1 MADYFETDT
10 ITKEYDGKLVRR
22 ILSYLKPYRLLVF
35 LTLAALLISTLGE
48 LYVPVLQQ
56 RIIDGSVLARF
67 MAFNG
72 AGMKRQDLSAEAQA
86 VCDEFAALP
95 ETITLGDIIFVPQN
109 RRTVMQGRVEREL
122 RDTGILDAG
131 YWYAFSYQPDDS
143 AMAAL
148 IEKHEALFVQ
158 EKNDKTKIKA
168 AIKMTDLYSLPPN
181 EIAVIRG
188 GDIARVMRG
197 GIVFFIALAL
207 IFIFTF
213 SQTWTAN
220 LISQR
225 VMKDMRLGLFRKTLS
240 QSTAF
245 LSRHPVGRIVTRLT
259 GDVATIDEFFTTVLT
274 AFLKDLSVMA
284 GALATLFILSP
295 RLALCVILT
304 LPPVLALTLIS
315 RVKARDA
322 FRRQRTASSKV
333 YAYLAERL
341 AGIQV
346 VQLFRR
352 QEKSG
357 RELAERN
364 RELLDANLGEMY
376 VFATFRPIVE
386 WFATFTAAVVIV
398 VGSKMIL
405 SLSVSLGVLIA
416 FVNLVQMFYAPV
428 TDIAEKYTLLQSAMA
443 GGEKVFKLMDADE
456 HIPDRGNQTIA
467 LRSGALKDKGD
478 TLRRTINS
486 TEHHNGGLDLSSPAR
501 RGTQPIAIYGH
512 VVFDNVRFAYKK
524 GEDVL
529 KGLSFAVQPGEMAAI
544 VGYTGAGKTTII
556 NVLSR
561 LWDVDSGEIR
571 LDGIPV
577 KDIPLDE
584 LRRAVL
590 PVLQDVFLFS
600 GTVADNISMGLDL
613 SREQIV
619 EAAQAVHAHEFISR
633 LPDGYDTILSEG
645 ATNISSGQRQLVS
658 FARVIA
664 HNPQVVILD
673 EATSSIDTET
683 EHLIQMGMK
692 RVLSGRTSFVIA
704 HRLSTIKNADR
715 ILALSGGVLA
725 ESGTHDEL
733 IAHNGLYAGLYRL
746 QYAGNEAAE

>member
-1 MADYFETDT
+1 MADTSYFETDT
-10 ITKEYDGKLVRR
+10 VTREYDSRLIKR
-22 ILSYLKPYRLLVF
+22 ILAYIKPYRLLAV
-35 LTLAALLISTLGE
+35 LTVAALLISTLGE
-48 LYVPVLQQ
+48 LFIPVLQQ
-56 RIIDGSVLARF
+56 RIIDGSILARF
-67 MAFNG
+67 LALKTG
-72 AGMKRQDLSAEAQA
+72 AGDLSGEAA
-86 VCDEFAALP
+86 AAYGELAALP
-95 ETITLGDIIFVPQN
+95 GAVALGGYIFVPQG
-109 RRTVMQGRVEREL
+109 RHTALQGRVEREL
-122 RDTGILDAG
+122 RDKGVLDGAG
-131 YWYAFSYQPDDS
+131 WYAFPCREGDP
-143 AMAAL
+143 AEAL
-148 IEKHEALFVQ
+148 IQKHQSLFLTA
-158 EKNDKTKIKA
+158 DGGGYA
-168 AIKMTDLYSLPPN
+168 AIKTADLYSLQPA

-188 GDIARVMRG
+188 EDISRLIRG
-197 GIVFFIALAL
+197 GIVFFAVLAL
-207 IFIFTF
+207 VFFFTF
-213 SQTWTAN
+213 MQTWTSN

-259 GDVATIDEFFTTVLT
+259 GDVETIDEFFTTVFT

-284 GALATLFILSP
+284 GVLVTLFIMSP
-295 RLALCVILT
+295 KLALCVVVT
-304 LPPVLALTLIS
+304 LPPVVALALIS

-322 FRRQRTASSKV
+322 FRRQRVATSKV

-352 QEKSG
+352 EEKSG
-357 RELAERN
+357 REFAGRN
-364 RELLDANLGEMY
+364 RELLAANLGEMY

-386 WFATFTAAVVIV
+386 WLSTVTAAVVIV
-398 VGSKMIL
+398 VGSAMIL
-405 SLSVSLGVLIA
+405 SLSISLGVLIA
-416 FVNLVQMFYAPV
+416 FINLVHMFYAPV

-443 GGEKVFKLMDADE
+443 GGERVFKLMDTDE
-456 HIPDRGNQTIA
+456 QIPDQGGK
-467 LRSGALKDKGD
+467 SV
-478 TLRRTINS
+478 TLR
-486 TEHHNGGLDLSSPAR
+486 
-501 RGTQPIAIYGH
+501 GH
-512 VVFDNVRFAYKK
+512 VEFDRVRFAYKK

-529 KGLSFAVQPGEMAAI
+529 RDLNFSVKPGEMAAI

-577 KDIPLDE
+577 KDIPLGD

-600 GTVADNISMGLDL
+600 GTVAENISLGLDL
-613 SREQIV
+613 TEEQIT
-619 EAAQAVHAHEFISR
+619 EAAKAVYAHEFISR
-633 LPDGYDTILSEG
+633 LSDGYRTVLSEG
-645 ATNISSGQRQLVS
+645 AANISSGQRQLIS

-683 EHLIQMGMK
+683 EHLIQMGIK

-704 HRLSTIKNADR
+704 HRLSTIRNADR
-715 ILALSGGVLA
+715 ILVLSGGALA
-725 ESGTHDEL
+725 ETGSHDEL
-733 IAHNGLYAGLYRL
+733 IARNGLYAGLYRL
-746 QYAGNEAAE
+746 QYEH

>member
-10 ITKEYDGKLVRR
+10 ITKEYDGNLVRR
-22 ILSYLKPYRLLVF
+22 ILSYLKPYRLLVVF
-35 LTLAALLISTLGE
+35 TLAVLAVSTLCE
-48 LYVPVLQQ
+48 LYIPVLQQ
-56 RIIDGSVLARF
+56 RIIDGSVLARNI
-67 MAFNG
+67 AINTENVESG
-72 AGMKRQDLSAEAQA
+72 TLSDQA
-86 VCDEFAALP
+86 RAVYHEFSALP
-95 ETITLGDIIFVPQN
+95 GAVKIGGTLFVPQN
-109 RRTVMQGRVEREL
+109 RHTVMQGKVEKEL
-122 RDTGILDAG
+122 CEHGVIDADF
-131 YWYAFSYQPDDS
+131 WYVFSIYKISSFPRQGADDPVF
-143 AMAAL
+143 AL
-148 IEKHEALFVQ
+148 IQKHADMFTSTED
-158 EKNDKTKIKA
+158 EYKITA
-168 AIKMTDLYSLPPN
+168 VIRMTDLYSLPSA
-181 EIAVIRG
+181 EIAVIRRK
-188 GDIARVMRG
+188 DIAGIIQG
-197 GIVFFIALAL
+197 GLVFMIVLVLVFV
-207 IFIFTF
+207 FTF
-213 SQTWTAN
+213 SQTWTSN
-220 LISQR
+220 LLSQR
-225 VMKDMRLGLFRKTLS
+225 VMKDMRLGLFEKTLS

-259 GDVATIDEFFTTVLT
+259 GDIQTIDEFFTTVLT
-274 AFLKDLSVMA
+274 AFLKDLSVML
-284 GALATLFILSP
+284 GVLVTLFILSP
-295 RLALCVILT
+295 RLAICVVAT

-352 QEKSG
+352 EKKSCK
-357 RELAERN
+357 EFAERN

-416 FVNLVQMFYAPV
+416 FVNLVQMFYSPV

-443 GGEKVFKLMDADE
+443 GGEKVFKLMDTDE
-456 HIPDRGNQTIA
+456 HIPDNANRSAAIRG
-467 LRSGALKDKGD
+467 SV
-478 TLRRTINS
+478 
-486 TEHHNGGLDLSSPAR
+486 E
-501 RGTQPIAIYGH
+501 
-512 VVFDNVRFAYKK
+512 FDNVRFAYKK

-529 KGLSFAVQPGEMAAI
+529 RGLSFAVQPGQMAAI

-571 LDGIPV
+571 LDGVPV
-577 KDIPLDE
+577 KDIPLNE
-584 LRRAVL
+584 LRRSVL

-600 GTVADNISMGLDL
+600 GTVADNISLGLDL
-613 SREQIV
+613 SREQIT
-619 EAAQAVHAHEFISR
+619 EAARAVHAHEFISR

-645 ATNISSGQRQLVS
+645 ATNISSGQRQLIS

-664 HNPQVVILD
+664 HNPQMVILD

-683 EHLIQMGMK
+683 EHLIQMGIK

-715 ILALSGGVLA
+715 ILVLSAGALA

-746 QYAGNEAAE
+746 QYSGEDK

>member
-22 ILSYLKPYRLLVF
+22 ILSYLKPYRLPVF
-35 LTLAALLISTLGE
+35 LTLAALAVSTLGE
-48 LYVPVLQQ
+48 LYIPVLQQ

-72 AGMKRQDLSAEAQA
+72 EGMKQQELSEPARL
-86 VCDEFAALP
+86 VCAEFATLP
-95 ETITLGDIIFVPQN
+95 ETLALGGMVFVPQN
-109 RRTVMQGRVEREL
+109 QRTVMPGRVEREL
-122 RDTGILDAG
+122 RDTGILDTG
-131 YWYAFSYQPDDS
+131 YWYAFSYRPDDS
-143 AMAAL
+143 AMMAL
-148 IEKHEALFVQ
+148 MRKHGALFLSA
-158 EKNDKTKIKA
+158 DGDGTGTKA
-168 AIKMTDLYSLPPN
+168 AIKMADLYSLPPG
-181 EIAVIRG
+181 EIAIIRG
-188 GDIARVMRG
+188 GDISRVIRG
-197 GIVFFIALAL
+197 GIIFLAALVL
-207 IFIFTF
+207 VFIFTF
-213 SQTWTAN
+213 SQVWTAN

-225 VMKDMRLGLFRKTLS
+225 VMKDMRLGLFKKTLS

-274 AFLKDLSVMA
+274 AFLKDLSVML
-284 GALATLFILSP
+284 GALVTLFILSP

-352 QEKSG
+352 EEKSG
-357 RELAERN
+357 REFAERN

-416 FVNLVQMFYAPV
+416 FVNLVQMFFAPV

-443 GGEKVFKLMDADE
+443 GGEKVFKLMDTDE
-456 HIPDRGNQTIA
+456 HIPDEGRKSAA
-467 LRSGALKDKGD
+467 LR
-478 TLRRTINS
+478 
-486 TEHHNGGLDLSSPAR
+486 
-501 RGTQPIAIYGH
+501 GH
-512 VVFDNVRFAYKK
+512 VVFDNVRFAYKQ

-561 LWDVDSGEIR
+561 LWDVDSGQIR
-571 LDGIPV
+571 LDGVPV
-577 KDIPLDE
+577 RDIPLEE

-600 GTVADNISMGLDL
+600 GTVADNISLGLEL
-613 SREQIV
+613 SPEQIT
-619 EAAQAVHAHEFISR
+619 EAAQTVHAHEFISR
-633 LPDGYDTILSEG
+633 LPDGYDTMLSEG
-645 ATNISSGQRQLVS
+645 ATNISSGQRQLIS

-664 HNPQVVILD
+664 HNPRVVILD

-683 EHLIQMGMK
+683 EHLIQMGIK

-715 ILALSGGVLA
+715 ILVLSGGALA

-746 QYAGNEAAE
+746 QYAGD

>member
-10 ITKEYDGKLVRR
+10 VTKEYDGKLVRR
-22 ILSYLKPYRLLVF
+22 ILSYLQPYRALVV
-35 LTLAALLISTLGE
+35 LTLAALIVSTLGE
-48 LYVPVLQQ
+48 LYIPVLQQ

-67 MAFNG
+67 MAFNSDV
-72 AGMKRQDLSAEAQA
+72 MRRQDLSAEARL
-86 VCDEFAALP
+86 VCDEFAAMP
-95 ETITLGDIIFVPQN
+95 AVVILGGMIFVPQN
-109 RRTVMQGRVEREL
+109 QRTVIPGKVEREL
-122 RDTGILDAG
+122 RDKGILDTG
-131 YWYAFSYQPDDS
+131 YWYAFSCKPDES
-143 AMAAL
+143 AAAAL
-148 IEKHEALFVQ
+148 IHKYGALFLQ
-158 EKNDKTKIKA
+158 AEDGETGIKA
-168 AIKMTDLYSLPPN
+168 AIKMTDLYSLPPG
-181 EIAVIRG
+181 EIAVIRS
-188 GDIARVMRG
+188 GDISSVMRG
-197 GIVFFIALAL
+197 GIIFLAALVLVFV
-207 IFIFTF
+207 FTF
-213 SQTWTAN
+213 SQIWTAN

-225 VMKDMRLGLFRKTLS
+225 VMKDMRLGLFKKTLS

-274 AFLKDLSVMA
+274 AFLKDLSVML
-284 GALATLFILSP
+284 GVLVTLFILSP
-295 RLALCVILT
+295 QLALCVVLT
-304 LPPVLALTLIS
+304 LPPVLILTIIS

-352 QEKSG
+352 EAKSA
-357 RELAERN
+357 REFSERN

-386 WFATFTAAVVIV
+386 WFSTFTAAVLIV

-443 GGEKVFKLMDADE
+443 GGEKVFKLMDTDE
-456 HIPDRGNQTIA
+456 HIPDAAHQVTA
-467 LRSGALKDKGD
+467 PHA
-478 TLRRTINS
+478 
-486 TEHHNGGLDLSSPAR
+486 GLIR
-501 RGTQPIAIYGH
+501 GH

-529 KGLSFAVQPGEMAAI
+529 RGLNFAVQPGEMAAI

-571 LDGIPV
+571 MDGVPV
-577 KDIPLDE
+577 KNIPLDE

-600 GTVADNISMGLDL
+600 GTVADNISLGLEL
-613 SREQIV
+613 SQEQII

-633 LPDGYDTILSEG
+633 LPEGYQTMLSEG
-645 ATNISSGQRQLVS
+645 ATNISSGQRQLIS

-683 EHLIQMGMK
+683 EYLIQMGIK
-692 RVLSGRTSFVIA
+692 RVLSDRTSFVIA

-715 ILALSGGVLA
+715 ILVLSGGTLA
-725 ESGTHDEL
+725 ESGTHEEL

-746 QYAGNEAAE
+746 QYAENGAAGSV